1 MTLAPLVT
9 KVVVGHS
16 FDPLVIYGVEIG
28 DVVRKLINNCKFTQR
43 TGGGSGSWGGG
54 GSHGFVVGLEWLR
67 TLKIIEG

>member
-1 MTLAPLVT
+1 VT

-28 DVVRKLINNCKFTQR
+28 DVVRKLINCKFTQR

-54 GSHGFVVGLEWLR
+54 ARRKSRLCSRTRVAEDPENNRRVVFR
-67 TLKIIEG
+67 